1 MKKGVCVWGGGDM
14 YRICAYYE
22 HESSCIKYIFEVS
35 TSFILQ
41 LIRDVGQ
48 NYVIELN
55 QCL

>member
-1 MKKGVCVWGGGDM
+1 MKKGVCVGGGDM